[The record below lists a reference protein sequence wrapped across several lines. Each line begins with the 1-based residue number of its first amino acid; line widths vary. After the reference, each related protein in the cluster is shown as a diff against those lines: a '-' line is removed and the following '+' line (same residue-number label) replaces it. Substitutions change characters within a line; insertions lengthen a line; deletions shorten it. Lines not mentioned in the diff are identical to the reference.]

1 MTILKNLSMAAAG
14 AVFIALG
21 TVGAAQ
27 AITLV
32 APNDLANTEG
42 NNLANFPLIGG
53 SSTSGQS
60 RHQQVFGA
68 SQFNS
73 LSVPQYISRI
83 SFRLDKLASPFTSN
97 VPNIKIN
104 LSTTKSSPDGLSTT
118 FSQNIGADNT
128 LVFDGSILLTSANAG
143 PVGGPKN
150 FDINFDLQTPF
161 LYNPA
166 QGNLLLDI
174 KNYAAANNF
183 ISPLDATFVTGDST
197 SQILFTGSDNLDTA
211 ITGNASTVGLVT
223 QFTTTAAGQTPPP
236 TTPELPPTTPLP
248 PPTTPEPPPMFP
260 EPPSMPPETPTE
272 IPFEF
277 SPNLGLLILGA
288 WAAIAMLKTKVQ
300 KRKVLEV
307 GSLKTND
314 GQPESV

>member
-1 MTILKNLSMAAAG
+1 MTILKSLSMATTG
-14 AVFIALG
+14 VVFIALG

-42 NNLANFPLIGG
+42 NAMSGSPLF
-53 SSTSGQS
+53 SGNSIQV

-73 LSVPQYISRI
+73 LPGPQYINQL
-83 SFRLDKLASPFTSN
+83 SFRIDKYGSPFTAN
-97 VPNIKIN
+97 IPNIKIN

-118 FSQNIGADNT
+118 FSDNIGANNT
-128 LVFDGSILLTSANAG
+128 LVFDGSILLTSASAG
-143 PVGGPKN
+143 PAEGPNN
-150 FDINFDLQTPF
+150 FDINFNFKTPF
-161 LYNPA
+161 LYDPA

-174 KNYAAANNF
+174 KNYAQANNN
-183 ISPLDATFVTGDST
+183 IPYLDSTSKSGDST
-197 SQILFTGSDNLDTA
+197 SQIGFGGSNVDTA
-211 ITGNASTVGLVT
+211 TTGNASTLGLVT
-223 QFTTTAAGQTPPP
+223 QFTTTGAGPTPPP
-236 TTPELPPTTPLP
+236 TTPVPPPTTPLP
-248 PPTTPEPPPMFP
+248 PPTTPEPPPMSP
-260 EPPSMPPETPTE
+260 EPPTE

-288 WAAIAMLKTKVQ
+288 WGGIVMLKTKVQ

-314 GQPESV
+314 IQAESV

>member
-1 MTILKNLSMAAAG
+1 MTILKNLSMATAG

-32 APNDLANTEG
+32 APNDLANVEG
-42 NNLANFPLIGG
+42 NTSSGYPLF
-53 SSTSGQS
+53 SGNSIQL

-68 SQFNS
+68 SQFSS
-73 LSVPQYISRI
+73 LSVPQYINQI
-83 SFRLDKLASPFTSN
+83 SFRLDKQAFPFTSN
-97 VPNIKIN
+97 IPNIKIN
-104 LSTTKSSPDGLSTT
+104 LSTTKGSPDGLSTT

-150 FDINFDLQTPF
+150 FDINFDLKTPF

-174 KNYAAANNF
+174 KNYTQANNS
-183 ISPLDATFVTGDST
+183 IPNLDTTFETGDST
-197 SQILFTGSDNLDTA
+197 SQILFVGSNVDTA
-211 ITGNASTVGLVT
+211 ITGNASSTGLIT
-223 QFTTTAAGQTPPP
+223 QFTTTAAGATPPPNTPVPP
-236 TTPELPPTTPLP
+236 TTPEI
-248 PPTTPEPPPMFP
+248 PPMIP
-260 EPPSMPPETPTE
+260 EPPSMPPEPPTE

-277 SPNLGLLILGA
+277 SPNLGLLILGG
-288 WAAIAMLKTKVQ
+288 WATIVMLKTKVQ

-307 GSLKTND
+307 GSVKVNA
-314 GQPESV
+314 GQRESV